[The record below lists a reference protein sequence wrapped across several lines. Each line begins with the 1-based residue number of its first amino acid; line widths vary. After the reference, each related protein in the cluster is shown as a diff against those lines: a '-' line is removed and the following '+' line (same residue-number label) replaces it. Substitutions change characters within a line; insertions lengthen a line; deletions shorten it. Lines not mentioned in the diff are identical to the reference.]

1 MTPAERAALALKA
14 ISAVKPGAE
23 PAADHAR
30 ALAQPGHV
38 LDLGVWPGD
47 TGAAGPEASGAADAP
62 TRTAPDSCTPAATP
76 IAVDSPGA
84 FSDLI
89 LQALF
94 GAWPPVDE
102 SAGDGQASAV
112 PPPPPSPR
120 GGP

>member
-14 ISAVKPGAE
+14 ISVAKPGAE
-23 PAADHAR
+23 AAADHAR

-94 GAWPPVDE
+94 GAWPPVDD
-102 SAGDGQASAV
+102 SAGDGQASAA